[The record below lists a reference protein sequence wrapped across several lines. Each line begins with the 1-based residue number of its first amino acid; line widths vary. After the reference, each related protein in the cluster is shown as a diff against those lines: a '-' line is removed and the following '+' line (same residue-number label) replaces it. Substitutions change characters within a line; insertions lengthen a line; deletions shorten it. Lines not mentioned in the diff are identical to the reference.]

1 MTIDF
6 IHGDALET
14 LASMPEAS
22 VDAVCT
28 DPPYVSTSLDWD
40 QWVDGWP
47 EAVAR
52 VLKPTGSMWVFG
64 TLRMFMDRRDEFAGW
79 KIAQDIVWEKHN
91 GSSLHNDR
99 FRRVHEQAVQ
109 FYRGKWADV
118 WKGKVVTMD
127 ARKRV
132 IRKTGKPEH
141 WHGRTGATT
150 YASEDGGPRL
160 QRSVIYARSQHGQAI
175 HPTQKPE
182 AIVEPLI
189 VNACPV
195 GGVVLDPFAG
205 SGTTGYVAQRLGRS
219 AILIEKYT
227 PHFEAMRRRF
237 TDDLFTR
244 EIHDLAANAHGPS
257 RRNHDHCP

>member
-1 MTIDF
+1 MSVDF
-6 IHGDALET
+6 ILGDALET

-28 DPPYVSTSLDWD
+28 DPPYVSTSLEWD
-40 QWVDGWP
+40 QWPHGWP
-47 EAVAR
+47 QAVAR
-52 VLKPTGSMWVFG
+52 VLKPGGSMWVFG
-64 TLRMFMDRRDEFAGW
+64 SMRMFIDRRDEFEGW

-91 GSSLHNDR
+91 RSSFHNDR
-99 FRRVHEQAVQ
+99 FRRVHEHAVQ
-109 FYRGKWADV
+109 FYRGAWADV
-118 WKGKVVTMD
+118 YKGIVTTND
-127 ARKRV
+127 ARKRMMR
-132 IRKTGKPEH
+132 RKGGPTHLGDI
-141 WHGRTGATT
+141 ADST
-150 YASEDGGPRL
+150 YTREDGGPRIM
-160 QRSVIYARSQHGQAI
+160 RSVIYARSQNGQAI

-189 VNACPV
+189 INACPV

-237 TDDLFTR
+237 TDDLFTAD
-244 EIHDLAANAHGPS
+244 I
-257 RRNHDHCP
+257 